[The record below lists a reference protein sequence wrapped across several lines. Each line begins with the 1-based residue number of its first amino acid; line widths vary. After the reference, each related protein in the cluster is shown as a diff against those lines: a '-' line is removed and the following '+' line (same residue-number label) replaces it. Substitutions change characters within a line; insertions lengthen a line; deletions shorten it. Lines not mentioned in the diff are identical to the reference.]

1 MSVLSVAGD
10 RAYIVS
16 GMGGLEQSG
25 DAEDVDVTLWDCL
38 MHWVYRLK
46 VWVSWVGQVGITQQ
60 DDSNNG
66 KLILTEPYVPNPAL
80 ISLSFKE

>member
-25 DAEDVDVTLWDCL
+25 DAEDVDVTL
-38 MHWVYRLK
+38 
-46 VWVSWVGQVGITQQ
+46 
-60 DDSNNG
+60 
-66 KLILTEPYVPNPAL
+66 
-80 ISLSFKE
+80 